1 MKTIIL
7 GFFAIALSLGFI
19 DKDSAYSPETYAVK
33 TTLTT
38 AVNTTD
44 IASLEIHKLNTLI
57 NTKHKQPYVIILQD

>member
-19 DKDSAYSPETYAVK
+19 DKDSTYSTETYEVE
-33 TTLTT
+33 TTPTT
-38 AVNTTD
+38 KVNTAD
-44 IASLEIHKLNTLI
+44 IAGLEIHKLNTLI